1 MTVDAATAAPPPRKT
16 VYVVQVMRGLAA
28 AAVAVYH
35 AHLILAQPQYGGLH
49 IFGSVA
55 AYGWLGV
62 NFFFVL
68 SGFIILLAHQRDIG
82 MPATAGRYL
91 WRRFVRVYPI
101 YWIFTTGYVAAALMG
116 IGYPDFRW
124 TTVNMVSSY
133 LLIPFDPAP
142 LPPLQVAWTLFY
154 EVTFYAFF
162 LVLILHRRIG
172 IAAFALWTLAILTY
186 ALVLHRSEMG
196 PLNIWNIY
204 FVVGMASLFLYR
216 RASDRWAWPLLG
228 AGTAALALLVA
239 VGWVPERIASAADT
253 PGILLILA
261 VVFAA
266 MLSGAAL
273 VERATGLRFPRLLLL
288 VGDASFSIYLV
299 HSPVLSVLAGLTKR
313 FAAGQVPDA
322 LLFTSMV
329 ALSLI
334 AGIVAHLLVERPLLS
349 TISPWIARRFGPA
362 RAAVDAPR

>member
-1 MTVDAATAAPPPRKT
+1 MRAAAAVAPVPPRKT

-68 SGFIILLAHQRDIG
+68 SGFIILLAHSRDIG
-82 MPATAGRYL
+82 EPAKAGRYL

-133 LLIPFDPAP
+133 LLVPFDPAP

-162 LVLILHRRIG
+162 LVLILHRRLG
-172 IAAFALWTLAILTY
+172 IVAFTLWTLAILVY
-186 ALVLHRSEMG
+186 ALVLGGTAMG

-204 FVVGMASLFLYR
+204 FVVGMGSLFVYR

-228 AGTAALALLVA
+228 AGMAALALLVSI
-239 VGWVPERIASAADT
+239 GWVPDRIASAMET
-253 PGILLILA
+253 PGILLTLA
-261 VVFAA
+261 LVFAA
-266 MLSGAAL
+266 ILAGAAM
-273 VERATGLRFPRLLLL
+273 VERVNNIRFPRLLLL
-288 VGDASFSIYLV
+288 IGDASFSIYLV

-313 FAAGQVPDA
+313 FAPGQLPEA
-322 LLFTSMV
+322 LLFASMV
-329 ALSLI
+329 IVSLV
-334 AGIVAHLLVERPLLS
+334 AGIFAHLVVERPLLL
-349 TISPWIARRFGPA
+349 TISPWIARKFGPA
-362 RAAVDAPR
+362 KAIVDAPH